1 LGHHFKK
8 KRNYK
13 ELKKT
18 IKIIFPIVFII
29 SLAIFFLREFIVLI
43 LYTEEF
49 LPMIDLFFWQMMG
62 NVVKITAWLF
72 GYILVAKAMVKYTTL
87 SEVFL
92 AITFVLMTFFLVK
105 KYGVIEATYSYLIN
119 SFFYLIMMAYIYKF
133 KVKDE

>member
-1 LGHHFKK
+1 
-8 KRNYK
+8 
-13 ELKKT
+13 
-18 IKIIFPIVFII
+18 
-29 SLAIFFLREFIVLI
+29 
-43 LYTEEF
+43 
-49 LPMIDLFFWQMMG
+49 MMG